1 MFVGFVGSD
10 TNTTSNDQ
18 SLQTLTRRAKVWDH
32 FEQELI
38 KVNGVMKVIC
48 KYYEIKLTNKRDSD
62 TSSLRNYIVVT

>member
-18 SLQTLTRRAKVWDH
+18 PLQTLTRRAKVWDH

>member
-1 MFVGFVGSD
+1 V
-10 TNTTSNDQ
+10 
-18 SLQTLTRRAKVWDH
+18 QTPTRRAKVWDH

-62 TSSLRNYIVVT
+62 TSSLRKYIVVT